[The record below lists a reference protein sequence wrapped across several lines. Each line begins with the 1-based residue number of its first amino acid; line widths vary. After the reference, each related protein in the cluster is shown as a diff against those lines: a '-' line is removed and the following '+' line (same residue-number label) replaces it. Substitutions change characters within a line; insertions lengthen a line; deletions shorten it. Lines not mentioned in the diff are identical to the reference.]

1 MASADTTGITRI
13 MELASFSRVPTLA
26 GVAGEAG
33 LAELVPDA
41 VAPGSEAPSAGD
53 ALLAGEEPALPEVA
67 DGLRRNCCMALRSNP
82 RSSTV
87 TGVGQVSME
96 SMVPIM
102 VA

>member
-1 MASADTTGITRI
+1 MNLLTHLATSF
-13 MELASFSRVPTLA
+13 ASFSRVPTLV

-33 LAELVPDA
+33 LPALGPADA
-41 VAPGSEAPSAGD
+41 VVPGSEAPSAGV
-53 ALLAGEEPALPEVA
+53 APPAGVEPALPEVA
-67 DGLRRNCCMALRSNP
+67 EGLRRSSCMALRSNP

>member
-1 MASADTTGITRI
+1 

-26 GVAGEAG
+26 GAPGEAG
-33 LAELVPDA
+33 LAALVPDA
-41 VAPGSEAPSAGD
+41 AALGADAPSAGE
-53 ALLAGEEPALPEVA
+53 ALPAGEEPALPEVA
-67 DGLRRNCCMALRSNP
+67 DGLRRSSCMALRSNP